1 MKEVGG
7 FGDMLEDDLEKSH
20 PDCERF
26 RQQVAG
32 LPCPTK
38 QAESFS
44 HYEKMSNH
52 PQVQQAQ
59 QNTME
64 CTKRP
69 LQNGDKAEKAH
80 KNQKL
85 QRDVARTG
93 NMTSMQLGGA
103 AIPFNACAKTKQEK
117 RVEEST

>member
-1 MKEVGG
+1 MDVIDGIRDSFETLFYRFSKTSR
-7 FGDMLEDDLEKSH
+7 ED
-20 PDCERF
+20 
-26 RQQVAG
+26 
-32 LPCPTK
+32 
-38 QAESFS
+38 S

-59 QNTME
+59 QNTTE

-69 LQNGDKAEKAH
+69 LQNGDKAEKAR

-93 NMTSMQLGGA
+93 NMSD
-103 AIPFNACAKTKQEK
+103 
-117 RVEEST
+117 